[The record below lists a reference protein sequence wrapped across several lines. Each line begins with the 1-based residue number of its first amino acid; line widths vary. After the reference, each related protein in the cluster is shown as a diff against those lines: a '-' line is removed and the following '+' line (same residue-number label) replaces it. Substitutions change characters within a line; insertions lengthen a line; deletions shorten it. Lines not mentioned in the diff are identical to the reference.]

1 MITPGEVAP
10 KSRGIPFLKGGKI
23 MENISWPARI
33 RLANTPTPLEKLPGL
48 SEKYGVEMYLKRD
61 DYTGLELSGN
71 KVRKLEF
78 SFAEAIGEHAD
89 TVLTCGGAQSNHAR
103 ATAVAAA
110 RLGMKARLILRTPDP
125 SNPPP
130 TEGNIL
136 LDRMVGAEI
145 LWVTPEE
152 YKNREAIFAREV
164 ESLRQAGR
172 KGYVIP
178 EGASNAIGA
187 WGYIRAVEEI
197 AGDIKALPGGTDRPF
212 TIVNAAGSGG
222 TTAGLILGVKLMG
235 LNARVVSIN
244 VCDNRDY
251 FINAIGAICEETI
264 EKCNLALLFSR
275 ETDIEIID
283 GYVGC
288 GYALSSPEELRFIRD
303 IAVAE
308 GFILDPVYTG
318 KAFYGMTRE
327 LEKNPRAFGGRI
339 VFIHT
344 GGLFGLFPKA
354 QEIEA
359 ALS

>member
-1 MITPGEVAP
+1 M
-10 KSRGIPFLKGGKI
+10 RNIP
-23 MENISWPARI
+23 WPARI
-33 RLANTPTPLEKLPGL
+33 RLANTPTPLEKLPRL
-48 SEKYGVEMYLKRD
+48 SEEYGVEIYLKRD

-110 RLGMKARLILRTPDP
+110 RLGMKSRLILRTPDP

-130 TEGNIL
+130 ADGNIL

-145 LWVTPEE
+145 LWITPEE

-197 AGDIKALPGGTDRPF
+197 AGDIQALPGGADRPF

-235 LNARVVSIN
+235 LNARVVSVN

-251 FINAIGAICEETI
+251 FVNAIGAICEETI
-264 EKCNLALLFSR
+264 EKYNLALPFSR
-275 ETDIEIID
+275 ETDIEITD
-283 GYVGC
+283 GYVGR

-303 IAVAE
+303 IASAE
-308 GFILDPVYTG
+308 GFVLDPVYTG

-344 GGLFGLFPKA
+344 GGLFGLFSKA

-359 ALS
+359 ALGAG